1 MIKFKM
7 KGSKK
12 MKRLFVAFMCLM
24 VIMYLVGCKKE
35 KQYTDDGII
44 IEIKSTYKDKF
55 LNKEFELSDFNFQNI
70 ETYSYSKWY
79 DAKNRGYIFIYLN
92 KAGKNEIEEA
102 MQHFKQLSF
111 VQECEQMPIISL
123 IE

>member
-1 MIKFKM
+1 
-7 KGSKK
+7 

-24 VIMYLVGCKKE
+24 FIICLVGCKKE
-35 KQYTDDGII
+35 EQYTDDGII

-79 DAKNRGYIFIYLN
+79 DVKNRGYIFIYL
-92 KAGKNEIEEA
+92 KKTGKKEVEAA

-111 VQECEQMPIISL
+111 VEECEQMPIISL